1 MNTVAIIN
9 IARQQLAMDEDSIR
23 ALYVRV
29 TGISSLRA
37 MSDRQRIAVL
47 DELKRLGFRVKTG
60 GKTLPP
66 STKPYIRMIHALWKS
81 CSTLGVIDDG
91 SRQAL
96 RNFCRGILFLDDT
109 KIAVDPDTLDY
120 GKASKVIDALKA
132 MEARGKAR
140 VAS

>member
-9 IARQQLAMDEDSIR
+9 IARQQLAMDEDTIR
-23 ALYVRV
+23 TLYIRV
-29 TGISSLRA
+29 AGQHSLRA
-37 MSDRQRIAVL
+37 MSERQRIAVVE
-47 DELKRLGFRVKTG
+47 ELKRMGFRVKSG

-81 CSTLGVIDDG
+81 CTKLGVIEDG
-91 SRQAL
+91 SRPAL
-96 RNFCRGILFLDDT
+96 RAFCRGILFPGDD

-132 MEARGKAR
+132 MEKRGKAK